1 MKIPLTLAVLLLLP
15 LNGVGADEE
24 IEAKKR
30 QIAEYERVLV
40 QPLEKELVSLRARL
54 SEVQAEW
61 DGIAADIKTVKERQE
76 KYQQALMEKEGNV
89 RTARNRLPELLLE
102 VPVHLTK
109 RHKHDPWLR
118 TKWLDAKDW
127 WRRKRQEW
135 MQNGFGMLRAAGLS
149 RGMNAAKS
157 KELMAA
163 YKKALEERDLLAE
176 SINRRLNETGIPLQS
191 RPGRSAKVKGLKNI
205 EVLLW
210 DLEQRQYEMEI
221 ERASIKADIYAREQ
235 SLKGY
240 LEELAKLKAELEA
253 LYAKKIA
260 EQESERRR
268 PPARPEGCIDFL
280 IDMQV
285 PTPRGA
291 FEIPV
296 ELEVYGSYNPT
307 TAVRY
312 ARINLRDPA
321 AAGYAALFGGRPGET
336 IDSSLERFTSIGEAL
351 TALRNEGHRNDF
363 KQGAIRHVPAVV
375 LYRIDVT
382 GRPARYW
389 LSHPEARWYETL
401 GRFSIAGLPL
411 GTHVARIRAA
421 TQYGERVEAKRT
433 LLVRRVRKAGIAAA
447 RTELAAMISLCE
459 QAFAV
464 PDPQARI
471 YALIS
476 GLQNLQRPIAAVAE
490 SAGCGPAD
498 LDGALDVEARA
509 LAVLINQNPFW
520 KQAWAHPREAMER
533 FRAHCTFI
541 CTEEAYRRLSTV
553 AEAARAFAADQ
564 GGDDYARSA
573 DSLTK
578 GMADISLA
586 LGKHS
591 RAIVDLMKVKVSG
604 DAWRPSPKQLDDLFR
619 ALR

>member
-1 MKIPLTLAVLLLLP
+1 MKIPLTLVVLLLLP
-15 LNGVGADEE
+15 LTVEGGDEE

-40 QPLEKELVSLRARL
+40 QPLNKELISLRARL
-54 SEVQAEW
+54 SGVQAELDW
-61 DGIAADIKTVKERQE
+61 IAADIKTVKERQE
-76 KYQQALMEKEGNV
+76 KYQQALVEKERNV
-89 RTARNRLPELLLE
+89 RTARSRLPDLLLE
-102 VPVHLTK
+102 VPVQLTK
-109 RHKHDPWLR
+109 RHEHDPWLR

-135 MQNGFGMLRAAGLS
+135 MQNGFGMLRAAGMN
-149 RGMNAAKS
+149 RGMSAANR
-157 KELMAA
+157 KELMTA
-163 YKKALEERDLLAE
+163 YKKALAERDRLAE
-176 SINRRLNETGIPLQS
+176 SINQRLSETGITLQS
-191 RPGRSAKVKGLKNI
+191 RSGRTAKVKGLKNI

-210 DLEQRQYEMEI
+210 DLEQRRHEMEI
-221 ERASIKADIYAREQ
+221 ERASIQADIYAREQ

-260 EQESERRR
+260 ELESDRRR

-280 IDMQV
+280 TDMQV

-296 ELEVYGSYNPT
+296 ELEIFGSYDPT

-321 AAGYAALFGGRPGET
+321 AAAYVDLFGGRPGET
-336 IDSSLERFTSIGEAL
+336 IDSSLERFTRIGEAL
-351 TALRNEGHRNDF
+351 MALRNEGYRNGF

-389 LSHPEARWYETL
+389 LSHPEARWEETL

-433 LLVRRVRKAGIAAA
+433 LLVRRFGKADIAAA
-447 RTELAAMISLCE
+447 RTELAAMIRLCE
-459 QAFAV
+459 QAFTV

-476 GLQNLQRPIAAVAE
+476 GLRNLQRPIAAVAE
-490 SAGCGPAD
+490 SAEYKPAD
-498 LDGALDVEARA
+498 LNGALDVEARA
-509 LAVLINQNPFW
+509 LAVLINANPYW
-520 KQAWAHPREAMER
+520 KQGWASPRKAMEW
-533 FRAHCTFI
+533 FRAHCMFI
-541 CTEEAYRRLSTV
+541 GTEEAYRRLSSL

-564 GGDDYARSA
+564 GGHVYARSA
-573 DSLTK
+573 DNLTK

-586 LGKHS
+586 LGNHS
-591 RAIVDLMKVKVSG
+591 RAIVDLMKVKVSVG
-604 DAWRPSPKQLDDLFR
+604 AWRPSPQQLDDLFR